1 MVKNISTQ
9 LMGQFF
15 FQIVKKELTLPC
27 RKKIRT
33 EYERIL
39 ASAKDIGKHNTLLSA
54 YALGAWFI
62 AMNRENDLSP
72 EENCILLTESLRNSR
87 IFRMVM
93 GDAEHYLSPKR
104 IEKQKKWANST
115 KERRY
120 ENDWVVNLIPGNDVY
135 DLGYDYLECG
145 ICKLCRDEGCP
156 EFAQYLCKLD
166 YMFAEVMGLHLER
179 TSTLAEGGDKC
190 DFRFSRAKG
199 GIICQSQIH
208 NSKKR

>member
-39 ASAKDIGKHNTLLSA
+39 ANAKDIGKHNTLLSA

-87 IFRMVM
+87 IFRIVM
-93 GDAEHYLSPKR
+93 GDANHYLSPKR
-104 IEKQKKWANST
+104 IKRQKKWADST
-115 KERRY
+115 KTRQY
-120 ENDWVVNLIPGNDVY
+120 ENDWVVDLIPGNGVY

-190 DFRFSRAKG
+190 DFRFSRMKG
-199 GIICQSQIH
+199 GITCQSQIH
-208 NSKKR
+208 NSKKK